1 MDSQKPQINFSL
13 TDEGFQKNPP
23 AVMAELRNYCPVH
36 HTEVPV
42 PHYTLTRAEDVIP
55 SLRDEKTWSSLYGPG
70 LAFGKPGDGVLV
82 SSDPPEHT
90 RERLAIASIFK
101 PSVIN
106 SMEKDI
112 RKLTNN
118 LLDEFGNRTQCDL
131 IENYAMPIPLTVMC
145 WLLGTPISD
154 IEKFRR
160 WVLPMAEAV
169 SYPGGRE
176 ASEETKQAYSEFFAY
191 FGNHIADRTA
201 QIEETQ
207 EVPDDLLS
215 RLLTVERDG
224 QRLTGK
230 EVLGFCQFLLVAGSE
245 TTTLLI
251 GNVIFRL
258 LEFPEQMEKLLEDND
273 LLSNAIEESLRYDAP
288 VHGLFRTNTC
298 PVTLHDVYIPT
309 DSKVYM
315 MFGAANRDPE
325 LWEEAD
331 EFNISR
337 DITDLKK
344 HAAFGVGTH
353 YCLGAP
359 LARLEATI
367 ALETIIT
374 RLPSLRLNGTPK
386 GVKAGVLKG
395 FEELPVCWDL

>member
-1 MDSQKPQINFSL
+1 LNSENPQINFSL
-13 TDEGFQKNPP
+13 IDEEFQKNPP
-23 AVMAELRNYCPVH
+23 EVMTQLRKHCPVH
-36 HTEVPV
+36 HTKIPA
-42 PHYTLTRAEDVIP
+42 PHFTLTRAEDVIR
-55 SLRDEKTWSSLYGPG
+55 SLRDERTWSSLYGPG
-70 LAFGKPGDGVLV
+70 LAFGKAGDGVLV

-106 SMEKDI
+106 RMEKDI
-112 RKLTNN
+112 RKLTNK
-118 LLDEFGNRTQCDL
+118 LVDEFGNRTQGDL
-131 IENYAMPIPLTVMC
+131 IQDYAMPIPLTVMC
-145 WLLGTPISD
+145 WLLGTPVAD
-154 IEKFRR
+154 IEKFRN

-169 SYPGGRE
+169 SYSGGRE
-176 ASEETKQAYSEFFAY
+176 ASKETRQAYSEFFAY
-191 FGNHIADRTA
+191 FENHITNRID
-201 QIEETQ
+201 QIAEKED
-207 EVPDDLLS
+207 VPNDLLT

-224 QRLTGK
+224 LRLTSK

-251 GNVIFRL
+251 GNVIYRL
-258 LEFPEQMEKLLEDND
+258 LEFPEQMQNLLDDNN

-298 PVTLHDVYIPT
+298 PVTLHNVNIPT
-309 DSKVYM
+309 GSKVYM
-315 MFGAANRDPE
+315 MFGAANRDPD

-331 EFNISR
+331 EFKISR
-337 DITDLKK
+337 NAIDLKK

-374 RLPSLRLNGTPK
+374 RLPSLRLNGIPK
-386 GVKAGVLKG
+386 GVEAGVLKG
-395 FEELPVCWDL
+395 FEEIPVCWDL